1 MDEQTKQALALVGQP
16 VFFAEDGKIVWRNA
30 AAAAL
35 IAEGTAVTALLDKQ
49 LLAMWPQEDV
59 LRFSL
64 PLAGADYLVSVRTL
78 QNGLLFVAERTQAR
92 RNSTDLLESAA
103 VHLRQ
108 PVHDLFSAAQTALEL
123 LPESEAAEAAAADLN
138 QSAYRLL
145 RYCGQLSEGG
155 RALHHALTA
164 RRVLV
169 EAMHFFEMLAGEI
182 APLLAAA
189 GLHLNYRGL
198 DSPCRLWMDGALV
211 ERAVY
216 NLIANAARYT
226 PKNGTLCLTVE
237 RLQSIIAIKLSDN
250 GAGVSPQ
257 MLARLFAP
265 EAEPEVGDPRW
276 GLRLGLTL
284 VREIAR
290 LHGGSLILAG
300 NGAEAGTTAVFSLSL
315 EPARQELRSPGLQY
329 DYTSGCHHGLV
340 ELSELLPAELYT
352 PKSIS

>member
-1 MDEQTKQALALVGQP
+1 
-16 VFFAEDGKIVWRNA
+16 
-30 AAAAL
+30 
-35 IAEGTAVTALLDKQ
+35 
-49 LLAMWPQEDV
+49 
-59 LRFSL
+59 
-64 PLAGADYLVSVRTL
+64 
-78 QNGLLFVAERTQAR
+78 
-92 RNSTDLLESAA
+92 
-103 VHLRQ
+103 
-108 PVHDLFSAAQTALEL
+108 
-123 LPESEAAEAAAADLN
+123 
-138 QSAYRLL
+138 
-145 RYCGQLSEGG
+145 
-155 RALHHALTA
+155 
-164 RRVLV
+164 
-169 EAMHFFEMLAGEI
+169 
-182 APLLAAA
+182 
-189 GLHLNYRGL
+189 
-198 DSPCRLWMDGALV
+198 MDGALV

-250 GAGVSPQ
+250 GEGVSPQ

-315 EPARQELRSPGLQY
+315 DPARQELRSPGLQY

-340 ELSELLPAELYT
+340 ELSELLPAELYA